1 MGYIQEKDQEIA
13 DRRLD
18 KALRSLE
25 KKLAQEVASLERRI
39 ANKIGEEEKQSDQ
52 GDLKNIR
59 GKLNSL

>member
-25 KKLAQEVASLERRI
+25 KKLAQEVASLERRV
-39 ANKIGEEEKQSDQ
+39 ANKIGEQSDQ
-52 GDLKNIR
+52 RDLKNIR